1 MASLQQDYPEL
12 SSEAMIEL
20 NQECGTLE
28 ASRELPMN
36 QLMRDNMSRL
46 AACYSAGE

>member
-1 MASLQQDYPEL
+1 M
-12 SSEAMIEL
+12 EL

-36 QLMRDNMSRL
+36 RLMRENMSRL
-46 AACYSAGE
+46 TACFADLD